1 MAGKEKRP
9 TEAAESE
16 LEIIKQ
22 GARMIKG
29 VEDVAVID
37 SFVVDKN
44 EFLKAYKVSRE
55 SGTLNKTTP
64 SQALFTSQKWV
75 IK

>member
-1 MAGKEKRP
+1 
-9 TEAAESE
+9 
-16 LEIIKQ
+16 
-22 GARMIKG
+22 MIKG

-55 SGTLNKTTP
+55 SGTLNQDNSIAGTIYQSEMGNKIIYGD
-64 SQALFTSQKWV
+64 QNLMEKCNFTHA
-75 IK
+75 